1 MYSLNWSFVIKFT
14 IVFFGLIG
22 WIAISYYVLNEVTLY
37 VAKNVLEVNFEPT
50 DTLFVWLVFNAAAFC
65 IAKYIDD
72 FY

>member
-22 WIAISYYVLNEVTLY
+22 WIAISYYVLNEVTMY
-37 VAKNVLEVNFEPT
+37 VAKNVLEVNFEPA
-50 DTLFVWLVFNAAAFC
+50 DTLFVWLAFNAAAFC